1 MKNLTAQFVKYLDND
16 EFKRRLDN
24 YARALK
30 EEHWTF
36 VRDVFLS
43 VKGEMLTDM
52 LSYRFTTLNEHEKD
66 ATQKAYYQIG
76 EILDFL
82 ADPKNWVRR
91 KTLKQKLYD
100 LNGKVVK
107 PNQKK
112 GEQQNGRRS

>member
-82 ADPKNWVRR
+82 SEPKLWVKR
-91 KTLKQKLYD
+91 KTLRQQIYD
-100 LNGKVVK
+100 LKGRVK

-112 GEQQNGRRS
+112 GEQNGRRS